1 MHCAGKLQRAR
12 DFVRVVM
19 RPTNRLLI
27 QIADVVYA
35 VTSADPALKFK
46 AEGTVQ
52 DFVIR
57 RSKPDIS
64 IKARLDDLSN
74 VRPLGKMVFDSGTL
88 WQLYQDNGTY
98 TFSFKSDALGPFPY
112 RVATVDKDFKSGEVL
127 FHRPY
132 FEGKQHIHPLEY
144 PLDEL
149 LFINHLALAEGIEV
163 HACGVVDSYGKG
175 HLFPGQSG
183 AGKTTTAR
191 LWQDEPG
198 ITILSDDRI
207 ILRKIDNRLWMYGTP
222 WHGEAAFAAQKR
234 APLKHIYF
242 LEKGERNQLLTLRMI
257 ESMGNLFTCSF
268 PPFYNRRALDSM
280 MSFLS
285 EVVSA
290 IPCYELRFLPDKRV
304 VEFVQQWRH

>member
-1 MHCAGKLQRAR
+1 
-12 DFVRVVM
+12 M

-27 QIADVVYA
+27 QIADVAYV

-46 AEGTVQ
+46 AEATAQ
-52 DFVIR
+52 NFVIR
-57 RSKPDIS
+57 RSKPDIT
-64 IKARLDDLSN
+64 IEARLEDLSN
-74 VRPLGKMVFDSGTL
+74 LRPHGKMVFDSGTL

-98 TFSFKSDALGPFPY
+98 TFSFKSNALGSVPY
-112 RVATVDKDFKSGEVL
+112 RVAKIDEDFTAGEII

-132 FEGKQHIHPLEY
+132 FEGKRYIYPLEY

-163 HACGVVDSYGKG
+163 HACGVVDSYGNG

-207 ILRKIDNRLWMYGTP
+207 ILRKIDNQLWMYGTP
-222 WHGEAAFAAQKR
+222 WHGEAAFADPKR
-234 APLKHIYF
+234 APLKRIYF
-242 LEKGERNQLLTLRMI
+242 LKKGDQNQLLKLRMV
-257 ESMGNLFTCSF
+257 ESMGNLFTCCF
-268 PPFYNRRALDSM
+268 PPLYNRRALDSM

-290 IPCYELRFLPDKRV
+290 IPCYELSFLPDKRV
-304 VEFVQQWRH
+304 VEFVQQWRD